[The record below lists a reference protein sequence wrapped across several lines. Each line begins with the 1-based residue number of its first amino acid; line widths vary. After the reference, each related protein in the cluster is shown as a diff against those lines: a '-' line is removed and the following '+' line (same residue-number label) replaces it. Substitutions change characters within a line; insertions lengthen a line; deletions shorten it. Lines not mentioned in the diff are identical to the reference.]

1 VFLIYKKYEDSM
13 NYKAAAVK
21 DVLAKMKKKG
31 IYKHPH
37 ATDNPAVQAEEHTPG
52 TKVPLPLKSGSKGG
66 AKSNHPA
73 FVKPKGTVENPT
85 AAENVGKVVTR
96 PVYYK
101 KAKTRGA

>member
-1 VFLIYKKYEDSM
+1 M

-21 DVLAKMKKKG
+21 DVLSKMKKKG
-31 IYKHPH
+31 TYTHPH
-37 ATDNPAVQAEEHTPG
+37 ATDNPAVETEEHTPG
-52 TKVPLPLKSGSKGG
+52 KKKPLQLKKGNKGSV
-66 AKSNHPA
+66 KSNHPA

-85 AAENVGKVVTR
+85 AAENVGKVVSR